1 MPSPYRYAMKHRRI
15 APGAQ
20 PVPDTTGQRR
30 FEEAAG
36 RQSTIAWQR
45 PEQRADRP
53 RENQQGRG
61 NGPHDLVL
69 DHVKGEKVFAKP
81 MQRRNQS
88 PAERNPARERG
99 QPLPCSILAADPRSS
114 PESPPA
120 ESVKRPD
127 HKQGTDNPGIE
138 CPCWL
143 GAMRFGAVR
152 KHSARRYQYKK

>member
-1 MPSPYRYAMKHRRI
+1 MPSPYRYARKPRPM

-20 PVPDTTGQRR
+20 PVPGTTGQRQ

-61 NGPHDLVL
+61 NGHPDLVL
-69 DHVKGEKVFAKP
+69 DHVKGEKGFAKP
-81 MQRRNQS
+81 MQRRNKC
-88 PAERNPARERG
+88 PAELPPPREIG
-99 QPLPCSILAADPRSS
+99 QPLPCSILAAAPRSS

-127 HKQGTDNPGIE
+127 HKQGTDDPGIE
-138 CPCWL
+138 CPCCP
-143 GAMRFGAVR
+143 GAMRFRAV
-152 KHSARRYQYKK
+152 

>member
-20 PVPDTTGQRR
+20 PVPGTPAPVQ
-30 FEEAAG
+30 FEEAPG

-61 NGPHDLVL
+61 NGHHDLVL

-81 MQRRNQS
+81 MQRRNQC
-88 PAERNPARERG
+88 PDERNPAREIG
-99 QPLPCSILAADPRSS
+99 QRLPCSILAADPRSS

-127 HKQGTDNPGIE
+127 HKQGTDDPGIE
-138 CPCWL
+138 CPGCL
-143 GAMRFGAVR
+143 GAM
-152 KHSARRYQYKK
+152 